1 MSYATTATLTQFPD
15 RTLDRGQGQ
24 ALRADGLREPDAT
37 HDRLMRWFEEAER
50 ASTDARDMAEKCR
63 DYVDGAQMTSDE
75 LKILRDRG
83 QPDITINY
91 CRRKISMLEGLER
104 KARTD
109 PKAFPRTPSEEE
121 RADAATQAL
130 RYIADEN
137 DFQIARSHVYENMLI
152 EGYGGVEIGL
162 EDDGAGGA
170 DITITQIGWE
180 RLFHDP
186 HSRAADF
193 SDARYLGIVIWMD
206 RDMLEEMYP
215 DAGDAIENS
224 FSGDFGTYD
233 DRPDTIVWTDN
244 RRERT
249 RIVQIHWRERAQW
262 WTATFSQGGFLT
274 AAQPSR
280 FKDRHGKSACSLI
293 LQSAYID
300 RENRRYGMV
309 RDLIPLQDEINKRR
323 SKALHLLSVHQV
335 VTEQGAVKDAD
346 AARREMA
353 KPDGFVEVNPGMRFE
368 IMPGGDL
375 AAGQFQLLQ
384 HATQEMNL
392 SGPNAAMSG
401 TDPRE
406 QSGRAILAQQAGG
419 AVQNEPLADSLRW
432 WARRVYEMS
441 WMACRE
447 YWRAGKWVRV
457 TDSLNETRWVGIN
470 HRVTVQEELAEMPED
485 ERAMVMQQMQL
496 QPNDP
501 RLMMPTGRIVNDIT
515 DLDADI
521 TIEEGVDIPAMQAE
535 NFQTL
540 VQLAGMQPGL
550 IPGDVLIAASSL
562 RNKDDLLERMK
573 QHQAQ
578 QQQQRAQAEPM
589 MRANAEAEVA
599 QKQGQAA
606 ANFALA
612 KERHVNA
619 AKSVHDVRAQYEAPP
634 YGQSYMAPD
643 APSAPGT
650 AGGEPPMA
658 PAMAAAH
665 QLATLRG
672 LHAKAAGDEARAN
685 DLLHSAVGR
694 LSKVAVEH
702 HQMTHPPK
710 PAGASK

>member
-1 MSYATTATLTQFPD
+1 MSYAASATVAQFPD
-15 RTLDRGQGQ
+15 RK
-24 ALRADGLREPDAT
+24 LRADGLREPDAT

-50 ASTDARDMAEKCR
+50 ATQEARDMAEKCR
-63 DYVDGAQMTSDE
+63 DYVDGRQLTSE
-75 LKILRDRG
+75 EVQALRQRG
-83 QPDITINY
+83 QPDVVVNK
-91 CRRKISMLEGLER
+91 CRPKVSMLCGLER

-137 DFQIARSHVYENMLI
+137 DFSLARSHVYENMLV
-152 EGYGGVEIGL
+152 EGFGGVEIGL
-162 EDDGAGGA
+162 EDDGQGGA

-180 RLFHDP
+180 RLFYDP
-186 HSRAADF
+186 HSRQRDF
-193 SDARYLGIVIWMD
+193 SDARYLGVVIWMD
-206 RDMLEEMYP
+206 RDQLEEMYP
-215 DAGDAIENS
+215 DAGDVIEYS

-249 RIVQIHWRERAQW
+249 RIAQIHWKERAQW
-262 WTATFSQGGFLT
+262 WTATFSHGGFL
-274 AAQPSR
+274 APAQASR

-293 LQSAYID
+293 LQSAYLD

-323 SKALHLLSVHQV
+323 SKALHLLSVHQI
-335 VTEQGAVKDAD
+335 VTEQGAVADAD
-346 AARREMA
+346 KARREMA

-375 AAGQFQLLQ
+375 ATGQFHLLQ
-384 HATQEMNL
+384 HAEQEMQL
-392 SGPNAAMSG
+392 AGPNAAMSG

-432 WARRVYEMS
+432 WARRVYEMC
-441 WMACRE
+441 WMAARE
-447 YWRAGKWVRV
+447 YWKAGKWVRV

-470 HRVTVQEELAEMPED
+470 RQVTVMDELAEMPEE
-485 ERAMVMQQMQL
+485 ERRAVMQQMQL
-496 QPNDP
+496 MPDDP
-501 RLMMPTGRIVNDIT
+501 RLRMVVRVENNIT

-521 TIEEGVDIPAMQAE
+521 TIEEGIDIPALQNE

-562 RNKDDLLERMK
+562 RNKDDLLQRMK
-573 QHQAQ
+573 EHQQQ

-589 MRANAEAEVA
+589 MRANAEAEIA
-599 QKQGQAA
+599 TKQGQAA

-619 AKSVHDVRAQYEAPP
+619 ARTVHDVRSEYTAPP
-634 YGQSYMAPD
+634 YGESYMAPD

-650 AGGEPPMA
+650 AGGEPPMV
-658 PAMAAAH
+658 PEMAIAH
-665 QLATLRG
+665 QMATLRG

-702 HQMTHPPK
+702 HQMTQPP
-710 PAGASK
+710 PAPARPAR